1 MFRKKQI
8 VAPVILD
15 PGALDIRMLLVRA
28 YSVCVSIAAPLLDGI
43 RLAAL
48 RTHDQKNGLQ
58 SSDRRGICKKHG
70 KSGSGRTWDW
80 REAILGVSGPVS
92 CDGQGKA
99 HRKWANGCAGKLFRN
114 DSRIIQVYIDFI
126 VNSIFGLQIALID
139 AQLLVSLSK

>member
-1 MFRKKQI
+1 MDHHEVDQSWSTDRLSRQI
-8 VAPVILD
+8 
-15 PGALDIRMLLVRA
+15 LVRA
-28 YSVCVSIAAPLLDGI
+28 YCVCVSIAAPLPGGT

-58 SSDRRGICKKHG
+58 SSDRRGICKNHG

-80 REAILGVSGPVS
+80 SEAILEGSGPVS

-114 DSRIIQVYIDFI
+114 DFRIIQVISVTMVVFCLHIKKRKLRMKKY
-126 VNSIFGLQIALID
+126 LQ
-139 AQLLVSLSK
+139 